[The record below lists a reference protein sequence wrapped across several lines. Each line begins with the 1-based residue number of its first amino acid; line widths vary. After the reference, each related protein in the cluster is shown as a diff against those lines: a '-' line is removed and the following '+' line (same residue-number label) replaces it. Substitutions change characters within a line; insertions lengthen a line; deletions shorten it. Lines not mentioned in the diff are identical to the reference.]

1 MPENKKFN
9 PDLRE
14 LLDGVYGEKKI
25 SRYSLVTATAK
36 LAREIADERLEDPE
50 PDDTEK
56 PVSEALEKLLNGE
69 YLIEEPEEIRDI

>member
-14 LLDGVYGEKKI
+14 LLSGPNGDQNI

-36 LAREIADERLEDPE
+36 LARQISDEADANKEIII
-50 PDDTEK
+50 EK
-56 PVSEALEKLLNGE
+56 PVTLALDKLLAGE
-69 YLIEEPEEIRDI
+69 YTIEEPEEIRNL